1 MLTLS
6 SRGRSSSSR
15 IRRRVFIL
23 TGEGIVKILFRA
35 KVGILI
41 RVSIL
46 VALIDR
52 DFTLASIEVLFVL
65 LSSPIL
71 VLVTFRIRSTYGYV
85 IPILTLTKRSLNTI
99 LLVSILNV
107 PSKLVEDTRNSRARA
122 L

>member
-1 MLTLS
+1 VLTLS

-35 KVGILI
+35 KVRILI

-99 LLVSILNV
+99 LPVSILNV
-107 PSKLVEDTRNSRARA
+107 PSKLVEDT
-122 L
+122 